1 MREVIPKV
9 IANLCITVIEPQKR
23 TSLFSSILRTWSDMF
38 TEEKVENHKLHQVPV
53 PTHPRL
59 MNLKTRTRRYGKNI
73 ERCAV

>member
-1 MREVIPKV
+1 MREIIPKV
-9 IANLCITVIEPQKR
+9 GNTCITITEPQKR

-38 TEEKVENHKLHQVPV
+38 KEGKVENQNLHQVPV
-53 PTHPRL
+53 PTHPRS